1 MNAKARQL
9 VTAILAVILALTMG
23 QAGAF
28 AYAQD
33 PGAAGQSDPTEPTKT
48 AAEMVRDSGT
58 GTGDGSD
65 PSGPGGTDPGNLD
78 PGSTGSSDDTTTA
91 SGDETE
97 TPSDTSETTT
107 ESTTKTTTKTT
118 TKATKPST
126 TTTKAKPTVP
136 KVKVTPKGSGL
147 RVGWTKIQGVN
158 YYEVYRSYERGKK
171 GKLLKRVRGKT
182 AFRDVRV

>member
-58 GTGDGSD
+58 G
-65 PSGPGGTDPGNLD
+65 
-78 PGSTGSSDDTTTA
+78 
-91 SGDETE
+91 
-97 TPSDTSETTT
+97 
-107 ESTTKTTTKTT
+107 
-118 TKATKPST
+118 
-126 TTTKAKPTVP
+126 
-136 KVKVTPKGSGL
+136 KG
-147 RVGWTKIQGVN
+147 R
-158 YYEVYRSYERGKK
+158 
-171 GKLLKRVRGKT
+171 
-182 AFRDVRV
+182 